1 MAVNINNAFVSSPRT
16 RRYFR
21 FMPVKFRGAV
31 LFSAH
36 AEVFPGIA
44 QGMQQAG
51 TLLRARGGISHS
63 WCCKWCCKPSSPRTR
78 RYFQHNQVAVW
89 YVVLFSAHAEVFPAA
104 IASVACCWALLRAR
118 GGISLSRSSSSYSS
132 FSSPRTRRYFQSRP
146 KPNPCRCLFSAH
158 AEVFPA

>member
-1 MAVNINNAFVSSPRT
+1 MPSNNTPAISSPRTRRYFQVSAVSWVLINLFSAHAEVFPRWKISGWACSTLLRARGGISSMAVNINNAFVSSPRT
-16 RRYFR
+16 RRYFQHGC
-21 FMPVKFRGAV
+21 K
-31 LFSAH
+31 H
-36 AEVFPGIA
+36 
-44 QGMQQAG
+44 QQCI
-51 TLLRARGGISHS
+51 R
-63 WCCKWCCKPSSPRTR
+63 
-78 RYFQHNQVAVW
+78 
-89 YVVLFSAHAEVFPAA
+89 LFSAHAEVFPAA